1 MQEAYVNGFWDEL
14 TSFIRNLFNATFKS
28 TPYLERALMTGIT
41 RISKQSV
48 FSDLN
53 NPTVVTVTS
62 DLYTD
67 GFGFTQQEVWDALDE
82 YGLTSKKAMVK
93 DWYDGFTFGKQ
104 TDIYNP
110 WSIINYLK
118 FERFSTYWA
127 NTSSNNL
134 VSKLVPLQIV
144 KADSEGMMCY

>member
-28 TPYLERALMTGIT
+28 NPYLERALMTGIT

-67 GFGFTQQEVWDALDE
+67 SFGFTQQEVWDALDE
-82 YGLTSKKAMVK
+82 YGLCSKKR
-93 DWYDGFTFGKQ
+93 W
-104 TDIYNP
+104 
-110 WSIINYLK
+110 
-118 FERFSTYWA
+118 
-127 NTSSNNL
+127 
-134 VSKLVPLQIV
+134 
-144 KADSEGMMCY
+144 